1 MFELDHDLAQDI
13 VDRTMAIL
21 PYNVNVMDSQGLIL
35 GSGEPERINTR
46 HEGAQLVLANGR
58 VVEIDAQHANQLL
71 VMQQGQVD
79 ARLHALEVLGVLGI
93 TGEPELLRT
102 YAALVQMTAEMLV
115 GQRHQQAEQ
124 QWRRQRCD
132 DLLALLLSDDGDSPR
147 LADEAQRMGLKPQL
161 ARTPYLFELGLE
173 HGVGQTAEAL
183 SAWLIS
189 RYPDS
194 WCVSSA
200 QTSLLWCRPA
210 TLTVDN
216 QRLLEKL
223 DGLGWNILRIAVG
236 GQAEGLAGLRRCYR
250 RVSDLL
256 AYGRDLLPH
265 ARLLTLNRFRLPVM
279 LWRHRNDDALD
290 ELLNPLRKVLAK
302 DGNGQLL
309 ATLRSW
315 CEHDGQSQACADAL
329 GIHRNSLR
337 YRMERIAELS
347 GVDPL
352 RLDGM
357 LALYLGVQLLPQTI
371 APQPPESP

>member
-13 VDRTMAIL
+13 VDRAMTIL
-21 PYNVNVMDSQGLIL
+21 PYNVNVMDNQGLIL
-35 GSGEPERINTR
+35 GSGERERINTR

-58 VVEIDAQHANQLL
+58 VVEIDEHTAVHLKGVQPGINLPLMLDQ
-71 VMQQGQVD
+71 
-79 ARLHALEVLGVLGI
+79 RLIGVLGI
-93 TGEPELLRT
+93 TGEPAQLRT
-102 YAALVQMTAEMLV
+102 YAELVRMTAEMLL
-115 GQRHQQAEQ
+115 GQRNQQAEQ

-132 DLLALLLSDDGDSPR
+132 DLLALLLGDAGDSPR
-147 LADEAQRMGLKPQL
+147 LLDEARQMGLKPQL
-161 ARTPYLFELGLE
+161 SRVPCLFELGLE
-173 HGVGQTAEAL
+173 HGPGQTVESL
-183 SAWLIS
+183 SAWLMS

-194 WCVSSA
+194 WCLTSSKS
-200 QTSLLWCRPA
+200 SLLWCRPVTA
-210 TLTVDN
+210 SVEN
-216 QRLLEKL
+216 ERLLGKL
-223 DGLGWNILRIAVG
+223 DGLGWSILRVAVG

-256 AYGRDLLPH
+256 AYGRDVLPQS
-265 ARLLTLNRFRLPVM
+265 RLLILNRYRLPVM
-279 LWRHRNDDALD
+279 LWRHRSDDALD
-290 ELLNPLRKVLAK
+290 ELLSPLRKVIAK
-302 DGNGQLL
+302 DSNGQLL

-357 LALYLGVQLLPQTI
+357 LALYLGVQLLPHDPDLP
-371 APQPPESP
+371 A

>member
-58 VVEIDAQHANQLL
+58 VVEIDAQTAKHLKGVQPGINLPLL
-71 VMQQGQVD
+71 HDQ
-79 ARLHALEVLGVLGI
+79 RLIGVLGI

-132 DLLALLLSDDGDSPR
+132 DLLALLLSDEGGSPR
-147 LADEAQRMGLKPQL
+147 LADEAQQMGLKPQL

-216 QRLLEKL
+216 QRLLVATTVIEVGVDVPNASL
-223 DGLGWNILRIAVG
+223 MIIENPERFGLSQLHQLRGRVGRGAAASACVLLYAVG
-236 GQAEGLAGLRRCYR
+236 DNGKLGETAKERLRAMAETNDGFEIAR
-250 RVSDLL
+250 
-256 AYGRDLLPH
+256 RDLEIRGPGEFLG
-265 ARLLTLNRFRLPVM
+265 ARQSGAAMLRFA
-279 LWRHRNDDALD
+279 D
-290 ELLNPLRKVLAK
+290 
-302 DGNGQLL
+302 L
-309 ATLRSW
+309 ATDTDFAEVGHGRV
-315 CEHDGQSQACADAL
+315 CRADAW
-329 GIHRNSLR
+329 
-337 YRMERIAELS
+337 
-347 GVDPL
+347 
-352 RLDGM
+352 
-357 LALYLGVQLLPQTI
+357 ALIG
-371 APQPPESP
+371 

>member
-13 VDRTMAIL
+13 VDRAMAIL

-35 GSGEPERINTR
+35 GSGEPERVNTR

-58 VVEIDAQHANQLL
+58 VVEIDAQTAIHLKGVQPGINLPL
-71 VMQQGQVD
+71 MLD
-79 ARLHALEVLGVLGI
+79 HRLIGVLGI
-93 TGEPELLRT
+93 TGEPEQLRT
-102 YAALVQMTAEMLV
+102 YAELVRMTAEMLV
-115 GQRHQQAEQ
+115 GQRNQQAEQ

-132 DLLALLLSDDGDSPR
+132 DLLALLLSEAGDSPR
-147 LADEAQRMGLKPQL
+147 LIDEAQQLGLKPQL
-161 ARTPYLFELGLE
+161 TRVPSLFELGMA
-173 HGVGQTAEAL
+173 HGPGQTVEAL
-183 SAWLIS
+183 SAWLTS

-194 WCVSSA
+194 WCVSPAKS
-200 QTSLLWCRPA
+200 SLLWCRPA
-210 TLTVDN
+210 N
-216 QRLLEKL
+216 QAIEHDRLLEKL

-236 GQAEGLAGLRRCYR
+236 GPADGLTGLRRCCR

-256 AYGRDLLPH
+256 AYGREVLPQS
-265 ARLLTLNRFRLPVM
+265 RVLTLNRFRLPVL

-290 ELLNPLRKVLAK
+290 ELLSPLRKVVAK
-302 DGNGQLL
+302 DNNGQLL

-357 LALYLGVQLLPQTI
+357 LALYLGVQLLPQTDTN
-371 APQPPESP
+371 P

>member
-13 VDRTMAIL
+13 VDRAMAIL

-35 GSGEPERINTR
+35 GSGEPERVNTR
-46 HEGAQLVLANGR
+46 HEGAQLVLANSR
-58 VVEIDAQHANQLL
+58 VVEIDVPTAAHLKGVQPGINLPLL
-71 VMQQGQVD
+71 LDQ
-79 ARLHALEVLGVLGI
+79 RLIGVLGI
-93 TGEPELLRT
+93 TGDPEQLRT
-102 YAALVQMTAEMLV
+102 YAELVRMTAEMLV
-115 GQRHQQAEQ
+115 GQRNQQAEQ

-132 DLLALLLSDDGDSPR
+132 DLLALLLSEAGESPR
-147 LADEAQRMGLKPQL
+147 LIDEAQQMGLKPHL
-161 ARTPYLFELGLE
+161 ARTPYLLELGME
-173 HGVGQTAEAL
+173 HGNGQTAEAL

-194 WCVSSA
+194 WCLSA
-200 QTSLLWCRPA
+200 SKTSLLWCRP
-210 TLTVDN
+210 TGHSVDN
-216 QRLLEKL
+216 PRLLEKL

-236 GQAEGLAGLRRCYR
+236 GQADGLAGLRRCYR
-250 RVSDLL
+250 RVGDLL
-256 AYGRDLLPH
+256 AYGRDVLPRS
-265 ARLLTLNRFRLPVM
+265 RLLTLNRYRLPVM

-302 DGNGQLL
+302 DSNGQLL

-357 LALYLGVQLLPQTI
+357 LALYLGVQLLPE
-371 APQPPESP
+371 PESPL